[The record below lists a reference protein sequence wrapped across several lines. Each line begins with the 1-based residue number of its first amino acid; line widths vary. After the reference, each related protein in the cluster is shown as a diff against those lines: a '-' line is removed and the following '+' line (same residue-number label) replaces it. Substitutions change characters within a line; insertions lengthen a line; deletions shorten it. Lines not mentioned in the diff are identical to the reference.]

1 MYRNDI
7 TLVPHC
13 YDLRWARETNRLL
26 GEHVNCPV
34 KMKETGYL
42 KGRLITHQ
50 YIGRLLEYIRK
61 KDKGQ
66 NKMIFT
72 NLMEDFSFDFVK
84 TTEVKDFYGFFVCSN
99 YIDMVGSDERIKLW
113 ESAVANVC
121 KKVFVL
127 TEFHAKAVP
136 FRNVAVVGLPNTFKI
151 QPPRLGKRIIY
162 NHRLQSDKLM
172 YEAFKLDEDVKRNLV
187 FTVPKWSQNH
197 LEKFKKV
204 FPVYTKPNE
213 AEYQKIMSQGSFGVT
228 WCSHELFGV
237 SIVECIASG
246 MLMFVPATFAGYSD
260 YTVKE
265 CQFTSPED
273 LSAKYRYYMKPEN
286 KEERIDVIL
295 RCQELIKKYQADT
308 WIKTILNEIE
318 K

>member
-1 MYRNDI
+1 MYRSDI

-13 YDLRWARETNRLL
+13 YDLRWSRETNRILS
-26 GEHVNCPV
+26 ENVNAPV

-42 KGRLITHQ
+42 KGRPITHQ
-50 YIGRLLEYIRK
+50 YIGRLLDYIRK
-61 KDKGQ
+61 KPKGQ

-84 TTEVKDFYGFFVCSN
+84 TTEVTDFYGFFVCTN
-99 YIDMVGSDERIKLW
+99 YIDMVGTDDRLKMW
-113 ESAVANVC
+113 EHAIAKAC

-127 TEFHAKAVP
+127 TEFHDRAVP
-136 FRNVAVVGLPNTFKI
+136 FKNTCVVGLPNTFPI
-151 QPPRLGKRIIY
+151 QKPRLGKRIIY
-162 NHRLQSDKLM
+162 NHRLQSDKGM
-172 YEAFKLDEDVKRNLV
+172 YEAFKLDEDVKLNMV

-197 LEKFKKV
+197 LAKFKKI

-228 WCSHELFGV
+228 WCGHELFGV

-246 MLMFVPATFAGYSD
+246 MLMFVPDTFAGYSD
-260 YTVKE
+260 YTVDE
-265 CQFTSPED
+265 CKFSSPEELCD
-273 LSAKYRYYMKPEN
+273 KYRYYMKKEN
-286 KEERIDVIL
+286 QEERIDVIL
-295 RCQELIKKYQADT
+295 RCQEKIKRYQEDT
-308 WIKTILNEIE
+308 WIKTILNEIN